1 MYFTSNLYAL
11 ETILYSGSMLLTG
24 KGLDSNSFYFC
35 SDALVNKLQYN
46 NINED
51 TIEDLNTI
59 MGATDTLIERF
70 FSYNGTG
77 KNISKKEII
86 KAIEE
91 AVLNLNKLN
100 YIK

>member
-1 MYFTSNLYAL
+1 M
-11 ETILYSGSMLLTG
+11 GS
-24 KGLDSNSFYFC
+24 
-35 SDALVNKLQYN
+35 
-46 NINED
+46 
-51 TIEDLNTI
+51 
-59 MGATDTLIERF
+59 TDTLIERF
-70 FSYNGTG
+70 FPYNGTG

>member
-1 MYFTSNLYAL
+1 MYFASNLYAL
-11 ETILYSGSMLLTG
+11 ETVLYSGSMLLTG

-35 SDALVNKLQYN
+35 SDVLVNKLQYN
-46 NINED
+46 NIKEE

>member
-1 MYFTSNLYAL
+1 MYFASNLYAL
-11 ETILYSGSMLLTG
+11 ETVLYSGSMLLTG

-35 SDALVNKLQYN
+35 SDVLVNKLQYN
-46 NINED
+46 NIKEE

-70 FSYNGTG
+70 FPYNGTG

>member
-1 MYFTSNLYAL
+1 MYFASNLYAL
-11 ETILYSGSMLLTG
+11 ETVLYSGSMLLTG

-35 SDALVNKLQYN
+35 SDVLVNKLQYN
-46 NINED
+46 NINEE

-59 MGATDTLIERF
+59 MGATDILIEGF
-70 FSYNGTG
+70 FHYNGTG

-86 KAIEE
+86 KVIEE